1 MEVCWLVSLPRA
13 GTARLLSALT
23 GTVAFVGAAGPLFIV
38 SGLVGASPAPLLA
51 SIALIHVAT
60 VLFHRLVPKAGKT
73 EPENLAA
80 ETRTG
85 SPAKSLLVLL
95 APVAA
100 ALFVYVGI
108 ETVFSGWSAVIA
120 TDVLA
125 LDPHTAAAGTSVFW
139 VLMAAGRYAAW
150 CILKSSVTP
159 SALLT
164 VACTLAVACFAA
176 AGLVRQV
183 NPGLAMVFSGVAIL
197 SLGPTYS
204 LVLGI
209 GLSRVKI
216 YDAKK
221 AVGLL
226 VAIGA
231 AGGAGIP
238 AVLLSVTL
246 RPGASRILVTAAFLT
261 ALIAP
266 LTVHKKS
273 PPEPSAEKNA
283 D

>member
-1 MEVCWLVSLPRA
+1 M
-13 GTARLLSALT
+13 
-23 GTVAFVGAAGPLFIV
+23 
-38 SGLVGASPAPLLA
+38 
-51 SIALIHVAT
+51 AT